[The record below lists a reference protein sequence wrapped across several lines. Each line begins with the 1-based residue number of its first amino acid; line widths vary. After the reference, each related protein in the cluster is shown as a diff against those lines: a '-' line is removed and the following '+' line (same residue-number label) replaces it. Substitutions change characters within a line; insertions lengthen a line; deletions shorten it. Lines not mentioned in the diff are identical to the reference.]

1 MIYEVK
7 FTVVNPCA
15 PFLLL
20 LLMVSDV
27 LKALH
32 ERTSLSWLSNTLRQ
46 FGIISRWLVIFQ
58 ITCLIM
64 WLMTSPGFGWWS
76 KTRSFYKSVWPVV
89 ARLRQCTIQP
99 SPCFMI
105 EFNCFLSYYF
115 WPSLQFDFKR
125 HNKVNLLSSPL
136 LKGFTHSLSNMHRRK
151 GLSTSIRW
159 EGTLGDLP

>member
-46 FGIISRWLVIFQ
+46 FGIISR
-58 ITCLIM
+58 
-64 WLMTSPGFGWWS
+64 
-76 KTRSFYKSVWPVV
+76 
-89 ARLRQCTIQP
+89 
-99 SPCFMI
+99 
-105 EFNCFLSYYF
+105 
-115 WPSLQFDFKR
+115 
-125 HNKVNLLSSPL
+125 
-136 LKGFTHSLSNMHRRK
+136 
-151 GLSTSIRW
+151 
-159 EGTLGDLP
+159 